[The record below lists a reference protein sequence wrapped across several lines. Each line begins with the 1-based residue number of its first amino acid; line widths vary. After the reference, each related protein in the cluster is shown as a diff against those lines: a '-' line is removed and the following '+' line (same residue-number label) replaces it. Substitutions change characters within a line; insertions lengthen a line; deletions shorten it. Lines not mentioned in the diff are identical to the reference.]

1 MRHLLAELAS
11 NAVAAVLA
19 MGKRSRCAVAIG
31 QQKDGSMHDE
41 PSIPNMVEVYVSQG
55 HMRANAAK
63 LKLEAAGIP
72 AMLSYESVGRVWGL
86 TVDGLGEV
94 RVLVPERYA
103 TEAQALLEEQ
113 ELAAELREQPPG
125 QASMLD
131 RTADDKGGQMS
142 EEKTVREEF
151 RISGEQVVKKV
162 KELVHEGNIRRVI
175 VKQDNRTLMEIPL
188 TLGVAGILLAP
199 TLAALGA
206 LAALVTECTIVVE
219 KSE

>member
-1 MRHLLAELAS
+1 MDNS
-11 NAVAAVLA
+11 
-19 MGKRSRCAVAIG
+19 SDI
-31 QQKDGSMHDE
+31 S
-41 PSIPNMVEVYVSQG
+41 NMVQVYTSQG

-86 TVDGLGEV
+86 TVDGIGEV
-94 RVLVPERYA
+94 RVLVSERYA
-103 TEAQALLEEQ
+103 VEAQALLEEEDSVSDEAQ
-113 ELAAELREQPPG
+113 EPLEDEELTVDSAA
-125 QASMLD
+125 
-131 RTADDKGGQMS
+131 TDKGGHMS

-206 LAALVTECTIVVE
+206 LAALVAECTIVVE
-219 KSE
+219 KAE